1 MLDKIQ
7 KIGMWFWWNKERFV
21 LLILVGILG
30 YRVYVII
37 YPPPPPA
44 EKTYSPPKK
53 EVPDELKP
61 PMPPLPPPL
70 SIPGSYASLW
80 RENPFWYFAGETAKR
95 QGSQE
100 ITPQELGITLLNIR
114 QVGDRLRAQLRT
126 RSTTKW
132 YDEGEEFEQFV
143 LEQVN
148 PEDNTVV
155 IYSEQYGRRFTLEMR
170 K

>member
-37 YPPPPPA
+37 YPPSPPA
-44 EKTYSPPKK
+44 EKTYSPPKR

-61 PMPPLPPPL
+61 PMPPLPPLL

-132 YDEGEEFEQFV
+132 YDEGEEFRTV
-143 LEQVN
+143 CLEQVN
-148 PEDNTVV
+148 PEDNQLLY
-155 IYSEQYGRRFTLEMR
+155 IQNNMEEDLH
-170 K
+170 